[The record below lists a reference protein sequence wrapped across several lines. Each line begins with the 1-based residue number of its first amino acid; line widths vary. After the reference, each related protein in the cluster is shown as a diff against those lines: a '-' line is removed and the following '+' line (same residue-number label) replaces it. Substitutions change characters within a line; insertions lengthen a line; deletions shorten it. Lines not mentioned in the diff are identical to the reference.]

1 MKKHFIGSLLICALL
16 APQPLANA
24 DFVALPSTNATWI
37 EILNYYRQSSGISP
51 VIEDSQMTD
60 GAQKHANYLAK
71 TSTKYFVGEYEN
83 LHKENPNSPFFTEEG
98 TNLGAGNIAWGS
110 TSFPRPI
117 DSLMTA
123 PFHAIGFLRE
133 GLTKVGFGTAV
144 VQPGGFEP
152 GTQVTNVATLAG
164 SMYVTRTKN
173 ILFPGANSEVYINDF
188 TGESPEPRETCGSN
202 YKSFT
207 GLPIFA
213 SLLSTPTS
221 DLSVELTTPSGKV
234 LKNKSD
240 VCIVTEINF
249 KSSDPIYGAAG
260 RGIIAA
266 DHLVLI
272 IPKQPLAEGAYKV
285 SITQS
290 GLETIAWSFRY
301 RDSIVKVENKV
312 TISYPRANKTLYS
325 GDTVKINVMSIA
337 SGVSSQISGVGTTC
351 NGKWVGNILI
361 VTGKNRGSCTVKVF
375 GKSSKDTK
383 AFNKSFVLKY
393 VKKTS

>member
-1 MKKHFIGSLLICALL
+1 MKRHFIGSFLIYALL
-16 APQPLANA
+16 LTQPLANA
-24 DFVALPSTNATWI
+24 DSVALPANNSSWL
-37 EILNYYRQSSGISP
+37 EILNYYRQSSGLSP
-51 VIEDSQMTD
+51 VIEDLQMTD
-60 GAQKHANYLAK
+60 GAQKHANYLSK
-71 TSTKYFVGEYEN
+71 TSTKYFVGEYAN
-83 LHKENPNSPFFTEEG
+83 LHTENSNSPFYTEEG
-98 TNLGAGNIAWGS
+98 TKFGTGNIAWGS

-117 DSLMTA
+117 DRLMTA

-144 VQPGGFEP
+144 VQPSGYLP
-152 GTQVTNVATLAG
+152 GMQVTNVAILAG
-164 SMYVTRTKN
+164 TENLTRTKN

-188 TGESPEPRETCGSN
+188 TGENPEPREVCGSN

-213 SLLSTPTS
+213 SLLATPTS

-240 VCIVTEINF
+240 VCVVTEINF

-272 IPKQPLAEGAYKV
+272 IPKQPLAEGLHKV
-285 SITQS
+285 SILQG
-290 GLETIAWSFRY
+290 GLDTVAWSFRY

-312 TISYPRANKTLYS
+312 TISYPRANKVLYS
-325 GDTVKINVMSIA
+325 GDIVKINVMNTE
-337 SGVSSQISGVGTTC
+337 SGVTSQISGVGTTC
-351 NGKWVGNILI
+351 NGKWVGSTLI
-361 VTGKNRGSCTVKVF
+361 VTGKNHGSCTVKVF
-375 GKSSKDTK
+375 GKSTK
-383 AFNKSFVLKY
+383 NTKSFTKSFVLKY
-393 VKKTS
+393 ESKKF

>member
-1 MKKHFIGSLLICALL
+1 
-16 APQPLANA
+16 
-24 DFVALPSTNATWI
+24 
-37 EILNYYRQSSGISP
+37 
-51 VIEDSQMTD
+51 
-60 GAQKHANYLAK
+60 
-71 TSTKYFVGEYEN
+71 
-83 LHKENPNSPFFTEEG
+83 
-98 TNLGAGNIAWGS
+98 
-110 TSFPRPI
+110 
-117 DSLMTA
+117 
-123 PFHAIGFLRE
+123 
-133 GLTKVGFGTAV
+133 